1 MSLNEVIKKSGIIDS
16 GNRKELQTNKQAYD
30 AGSSIIHHNAF
41 LIWSLSRQGIKLIS
55 ENYPMLG
62 VGVSVGTLSKIIQ
75 LAIEVKYS
83 NDDEKC
89 AITLN
94 QLSDVL
100 E

>member
-1 MSLNEVIKKSGIIDS
+1 
-16 GNRKELQTNKQAYD
+16 
-30 AGSSIIHHNAF
+30 
-41 LIWSLSRQGIKLIS
+41 
-55 ENYPMLG
+55 MLG